1 MNQKKFWKYF
11 IRLWVWFAVLYHI
24 IYSQS
29 VKYDVTRRV
38 VPSKSCCRASLPCY
52 IWVEGRT
59 FSASSLSNLFGDI
72 FLLASTPS
80 RKRKMRRVGR
90 LKKQN
95 YVLSFFLL
103 SSLSQMRLLLVNPP
117 KKLLVLG
124 KYSLKYFV
132 IVKFLFVKLDQVYWI
147 VHSRFQTCA
156 I

>member
-95 YVLSFFLL
+95 YVLSFF
-103 SSLSQMRLLLVNPP
+103 SPFFSFSDETFIRQSAKEIACFREIFFKVFCNC
-117 KKLLVLG
+117 KV
-124 KYSLKYFV
+124 SF
-132 IVKFLFVKLDQVYWI
+132 
-147 VHSRFQTCA
+147 C
-156 I
+156 